1 MGGNCTRVKVIFR
14 VTGLSYWYILKPL
27 CVGYQFKIENTKIMQ
42 IVAFTGQFYRAGLLP
57 VIIGLTLF
65 FYVGCSTETEQLTLS
80 EEQMSTIMS
89 EIAIA
94 EGSTTM
100 LAGYKRDSL
109 SSAYFKMVFDIQ
121 HTTLPEYERNLR
133 IAVKDVERMRRIMQ
147 GAEQRILD
155 KKGPQTDKK

>member
-1 MGGNCTRVKVIFR
+1 MLLNPPCGRYKF
-14 VTGLSYWYILKPL
+14 SK
-27 CVGYQFKIENTKIMQ
+27 ENTKIMQ
-42 IVAFTGQFYRAGLLP
+42 IVASKDQLYRVGLP
-57 VIIGLTLF
+57 IMIGLSLF
-65 FYVGCSTETEQLTLS
+65 FYVGCSSTTEPLTLS
-80 EEQMSTIMS
+80 EEQMSIIMS

-109 SSAYFKMVFDIQ
+109 SSAYFKMVFEMQ

-147 GAEQRILD
+147 GAEQRIAD
-155 KKGPQTDKK
+155 KKGQQSDKSK

>member
-1 MGGNCTRVKVIFR
+1 
-14 VTGLSYWYILKPL
+14 
-27 CVGYQFKIENTKIMQ
+27 MQ
-42 IVAFTGQFYRAGLLP
+42 IVASKDQLYRVGLP
-57 VIIGLTLF
+57 IMIGLSLF
-65 FYVGCSTETEQLTLS
+65 FYVGCSTATEPLTLS
-80 EEQMSTIMS
+80 EEQMSVIMS

-109 SSAYFKMVFDIQ
+109 SSAYFKMVFEMQ

-147 GAEQRILD
+147 GAEQRIAD
-155 KKGPQTDKK
+155 KKGQQPDKSK